1 MAMFKAQF
9 KTVSAKSD
17 SIHAGK
23 KRDDME
29 VEYTEVKAD
38 EIVNLD
44 PAQVAKILNNEIIA
58 FGKRVIAENGDNWD
72 YKPQASDLTFDAM
85 YADVTAPSARGN
97 RILSKANL
105 LEYGIAFEAYV
116 KQSLGKSDQSAR
128 ANKAVVEAKFAPI
141 AHEPQALAT
150 IGANLAEFE
159 PESDKLKIVHNAL
172 VEYLTELMTVETQ
185 DLKDLL

>member
-29 VEYTEVKAD
+29 VEFTEVKAD
-38 EIVNLD
+38 EVASLN
-44 PAQVAKILNNEIIA
+44 PEHVAKILNNEIIA
-58 FGKRVIAENGDNWD
+58 FGKRLIAENGDNWD
-72 YKPQASDLTFDAM
+72 YKPQASDLTFDLM

-105 LEYGIAFEAYV
+105 MEYGIAFEIYV
-116 KQSLGKSDQSAR
+116 KQTLGKSDQSAR
-128 ANKAVVEAKFAPI
+128 ANRSVVEQKFQPI
-141 AHEPQALAT
+141 AHEQTALAT

-159 PESDKLKIVHNAL
+159 PESDKLKVVHNAL
-172 VEYLTELMTVETQ
+172 VEYLTELMSVEPQ
-185 DLKDLL
+185 NLMELL